1 MNFNYPILKGV
12 MQLSN
17 IEKRGDN
24 SYRFTVYLP
33 INAKGVYPKE
43 RKTITIEG
51 KYTPKQLREHLDHEY
66 LKFKTEVLS
75 GNYIRPQEMTF
86 AEFVNEWD
94 TKYAAKLAATTYG
107 NHQRKLELHLL
118 PVIGHM
124 EMKQINEFILMKI
137 LDGLARKDGS
147 EGDLSYHSK
156 QDIYRTLKSIFK
168 YAVRWKV
175 LKHNP
180 MDGVEMPKPTDTD
193 DEAVDLQVYDE
204 EEIAALMRILQ
215 SEQPHWRIMF
225 TLGLVAGLRRGEL
238 LGLEWP
244 SVNFEENQIEI
255 RTTIVLTKN
264 GPIVKKTKT
273 KSSKRTVTLPPSMME
288 ELRIYKEWR
297 DIEKADAGD
306 TWIEQHYDWVFNQP
320 NGLHM
325 YPSSPTNRW
334 GKMLE
339 KHQFRYIRLHDLR
352 HTSASL
358 LIAQG
363 VHAKIISERL
373 GHSDISVTM
382 NTYGHAFKSADRAA
396 ADKMESIFG
405 KS

>member
-1 MNFNYPILKGV
+1 MA
-12 MQLSN
+12 N
-17 IEKRGDN
+17 IEQRGEN

-33 INAKGVYPKE
+33 KNAKGRYPKE
-43 RKTITIEG
+43 RMTYTIEG
-51 KYTPKQLREHLDHEY
+51 KYTPKQLKEHLSHEY
-66 LKFKTEVLS
+66 LKFKSLVLS

-86 AEFVNEWD
+86 AEFVEEWD

-107 NHQRKLELHLL
+107 NHQRKLDLHLL
-118 PVIGHM
+118 PVLGHM
-124 EMKQINEFILMKI
+124 EMKQINEFILMTT
-137 LDGLARKDGS
+137 LDGLERKDGID
-147 EGDLSYHSK
+147 GNLSYHSK

-175 LKHNP
+175 LLHNP

-204 EEIAALMRILQ
+204 EEIAALMHILQ

-225 TLGLVAGLRRGEL
+225 TLALAAGLRRGEL
-238 LGLEWP
+238 LGLEWS
-244 SVNFEENQIEI
+244 SVDFSQNQIDI
-255 RTTIVLTKN
+255 RTTIVLTKK

-273 KSSKRTVTLPPSMME
+273 KSSKRTVTLPLSMME
-288 ELRIYKEWR
+288 ELLLYKEWQE
-297 DIEKADAGD
+297 IEKADAGD
-306 TWIEQHYDWVFNQP
+306 TWVEKEYDWVFCQR
-320 NGLHM
+320 NGKHM

-339 KHQFRYIRLHDLR
+339 KHEFRYIRLHDLR

-396 ADKMESIFG
+396 ADKLESIFR
-405 KS
+405 KK